1 MAWAGKRLALAP
13 QGEDNRPG
21 PVVSRSTESAVS
33 QWVNIILSSKLVPGV
48 LSECPTFE
56 LPGEAVEDKALPGV
70 PHFARALRER

>member
-1 MAWAGKRLALAP
+1 MWSEVRPDILPAAGAHNP
-13 QGEDNRPG
+13 DY
-21 PVVSRSTESAVS
+21 V
-33 QWVNIILSSKLVPGV
+33 KLVPGV

>member
-1 MAWAGKRLALAP
+1 MRGQK
-13 QGEDNRPG
+13 
-21 PVVSRSTESAVS
+21 SARTSCLLRVHTTPDY
-33 QWVNIILSSKLVPGV
+33 VKLVPGV